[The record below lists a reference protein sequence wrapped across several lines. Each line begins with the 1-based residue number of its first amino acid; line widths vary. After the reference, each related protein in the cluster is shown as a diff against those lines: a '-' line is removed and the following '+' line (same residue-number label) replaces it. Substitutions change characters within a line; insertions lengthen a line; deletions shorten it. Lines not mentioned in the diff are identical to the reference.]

1 MARADQGRGSVAV
14 GGEEEFWNAPQNLA
28 RESAGPR
35 RGVVMRYLGFIVIIS
50 ILLLWVGTTLAAK
63 TPAGKGL
70 TTAECLACHND
81 SSLSKDVNGKSV
93 SLYVNDVKF
102 KASIHGSMFQCT
114 DCHQD
119 VKAFPHEPA
128 PAKVSCATCHAKEQS
143 RYDST
148 LHAKAIKPGGIKAAT
163 CVDCHGSPHELL
175 ATSDPNSK
183 VSHGNVSKTC
193 RDCHGQI

>member
-1 MARADQGRGSVAV
+1 
-14 GGEEEFWNAPQNLA
+14 
-28 RESAGPR
+28 
-35 RGVVMRYLGFIVIIS
+35 MRYLRFIVSISILS
-50 ILLLWVGTTLAAK
+50 ILLLCVGTTLAAK
-63 TPAGKGL
+63 TPAGNGL

-81 SSLSKDVNGKSV
+81 SSLTKVVSGKSV
-93 SLYVNDVKF
+93 SLYVNEVKF

-128 PAKVSCATCHAKEQS
+128 PAKVSCATCHADEQS
-143 RYDST
+143 HYDST
-148 LHAKAIKPGGIKAAT
+148 LHAKAIQPGGMKAAT
-163 CVDCHGSPHELL
+163 CADCHGSPHELL

-193 RDCHGQI
+193 RRCHGQI

>member
-1 MARADQGRGSVAV
+1 MRCFSV
-14 GGEEEFWNAPQNLA
+14 
-28 RESAGPR
+28 R
-35 RGVVMRYLGFIVIIS
+35 FIVIIS
-50 ILLLWVGTTLAAK
+50 ILLLWAGTVLAAK

-81 SSLSKDVNGKSV
+81 SSLTRDVKGKSV
-93 SLYVNDVKF
+93 SLYVDEVKF
-102 KASIHGSMFQCT
+102 KSSIHGSTFQCR

-128 PAKVSCATCHAKEQS
+128 PAKVSCASCHADEQS

-148 LHAKAIKPGGIKAAT
+148 VHAKAIQPGDSKAAT

-183 VSHGNVSKTC
+183 VSHENVTKTC
-193 RDCHGQI
+193 RGCHRQM